1 MKTKSVFFST
11 MFLILFVSISFAQ
24 ETTTDTKPT
33 SVFIMPLRPAENY
46 NFILD
51 KERLR
56 LVSMFESLGF
66 NVVQDETT
74 WDKITKFDYDLANL
88 STKML
93 NKLSDAVDVDLIV
106 YKNLKHIRV
115 FDYKKKSFVN
125 FEMRQPYTLSQYVAQ
140 KLKQLGY

>member
-24 ETTTDTKPT
+24 ETTIDTKPT
-33 SVFIMPLRPAENY
+33 SVFIMPLRPVENY

-115 FDYKKKSFVN
+115 FDYKKN
-125 FEMRQPYTLSQYVAQ
+125 RLLI
-140 KLKQLGY
+140 LK